1 MPFGCPG
8 GDAQCQAMVQ
18 MFLNIVVFGMN
29 PQAAIEAPRFTSS
42 NFPNSFWPHTYLPG
56 RLNVEGRIAPE
67 IRNVL
72 SDLGHDVAVKDDWER
87 MSTAVL
93 SAIVVENG
101 VLKGG
106 ADPRRDTYAIG
117 R

>member
-1 MPFGCPG
+1 
-8 GDAQCQAMVQ
+8 
-18 MFLNIVVFGMN
+18 MN

-56 RLNVEGRIAPE
+56 RLNVEGRMSPETIAA
-67 IRNVL
+67 L
-72 SDLGHDVAVKDDWER
+72 SWRGHDIAVQDDWER
-87 MSTAVL
+87 MSMAVL
-93 SAIVVENG
+93 SAIVVDAASG
-101 VLKGG
+101 VLTGG